1 MIFLGLGSNIGDKAK
16 NIHHA
21 LQLLKENGVETR
33 RLSGLYKTEP
43 WGIEDQDWFVN
54 AVCEVRTNLS
64 ANELLAVIGK
74 IEGEMGRIR
83 KEKWGP
89 RLIDIDILEFN
100 KMQIQ
105 SINLTLPHPF
115 YPQRSFVLL
124 PFADLAPNW
133 IPTGTNQP
141 IRELISQLKEEK
153 LPVLM
158 TE

>member
-1 MIFLGLGSNIGDKAK
+1 M
-16 NIHHA
+16 
-21 LQLLKENGVETR
+21 ENGVETR

-54 AVCEVRTNLS
+54 AVCEVRTSLDVRK
-64 ANELLAVIGK
+64 LLAVIGK
-74 IEGEMGRIR
+74 IESQMGRIR

-100 KMQIQ
+100 KMKIQ
-105 SINLTLPHPF
+105 SEKLTLPHPY
-115 YPQRSFVLL
+115 YPERSFVLL

-141 IRELISQLKEEK
+141 IRELINLLDDEN
-153 LPVLM
+153 LPVLVS
-158 TE
+158 E